1 MRRRAR
7 QANERWPDESAV
19 SPKPGGRLRVLL
31 GIMATLLPDLAVLDC
46 RIAALALA
54 AGRVALGEH
63 LLSRAAMLLRIRAV
77 EPNIGRPHPASFDC

>member
-1 MRRRAR
+1 
-7 QANERWPDESAV
+7 
-19 SPKPGGRLRVLL
+19 
-31 GIMATLLPDLAVLDC
+31 MAQLLPDLATLDC

-77 EPNIGRPHPASFDC
+77 EPNAPRPHRPLFDC